1 MPFLSISLVLI
12 LHTNWC
18 ALSFQLTSTF
28 TLIDMSLRINWYDFQ
43 KNTKFGRKSVHL
55 SQKFGR
61 KNVVFLENSAG
72 KVYLCNR
79 NHSISMNYV

>member
-61 KNVVFLENSAG
+61 KNVVFLESSAG